1 LRPAGRD
8 APLIA
13 TPMFDF
19 DRFDAVPLQDDPCS
33 FLVVPGFV
41 RPEAMARIN
50 ADYPAIVEPGN
61 FPLDGLAYGPGFQ
74 AFVAE
79 LTGLEMRRHFAAKFG
94 MELDGYPTQMTIRR
108 FASSDDGHI
117 HNDSVTKKI
126 TILIY
131 LNPMWDQAGGRLRIL
146 RSERD
151 IDDYAV
157 EVEPSGGTLLAFR
170 RNERSFHGFKPC
182 SGERRTLQMY
192 WVDPK
197 RNSRGAKAKRGRVAK
212 FFKRLMRP
220 TK

>member
-1 LRPAGRD
+1 M
-8 APLIA
+8 
-13 TPMFDF
+13 PMLDF
-19 DRFDAVPLQDDPCS
+19 ERFDAVTLQNEPCPYV
-33 FLVVPGFV
+33 VVPGFV
-41 RPEAMARIN
+41 KPAAMAEIN
-50 ADYPAIVEPGN
+50 AGYPAIADAGN
-61 FPLDGLAYGPGFQ
+61 FPLEGLTYGPVFH

-79 LTGLEMRRHFAAKFG
+79 LTGDEMRRHFAAKFG
-94 MELDGYPTQMTIRR
+94 MNLDAYPTQMTIRR
-108 FASSDDGHI
+108 LASRDDGHV

-131 LNPMWDQAGGRLRIL
+131 LNNAWDQEGGRLRIL

-182 SGERRTLQMY
+182 QGERRTLQMY

-197 RNSRGAKAKRGRVAK
+197 RASRGAKEKRGRTAK
-212 FFKRLMRP
+212 FLKRLLRP
-220 TK
+220 TR

>member
-1 LRPAGRD
+1 MSMLDYRRFEA
-8 APLIA
+8 APL
-13 TPMFDF
+13 
-19 DRFDAVPLQDDPCS
+19 QSDPCPYV
-33 FLVVPGFV
+33 VVPGFV
-41 RPEAMARIN
+41 MLDAMAEIN
-50 ADYPAIVEPGN
+50 AAYPTIADPGN
-61 FPLDGLAYGPGFQ
+61 FPLEGLSYGPGFQ

-79 LTGLEMRRHFAAKFG
+79 LTGVEMRRHFAAKFA
-94 MELDGYPTQMTIRR
+94 MNLDGYPTQMTIRR
-108 FASSDDGHI
+108 LASWDDGHI

-131 LNPMWDQAGGRLRIL
+131 LNTMWDQEGGRLRIL

-182 SGERRTLQMY
+182 RGERRTLQMY

-197 RNSRGAKAKRGRVAK
+197 RASRGEKSKRSPVAK
-212 FFKRLMRP
+212 FVKRLLRP
-220 TK
+220 AK